1 MRNFPNYLR
10 FYKDEW
16 HALEVPKVE
25 FTRRKNAVEWEKWHF
40 IAAAKL
46 WLREREKKEKK
57 GRRRRIPYPAERNG
71 RRSSPYLFD
80 RATASRERRFWTNLF
95 HRVANLFHP
104 TANTRPLFPPN
115 KQKFCST
122 KELTFHELCNHEISI
137 NERFI
142 RRYRRMKQKW
152 EELIVQKIRK
162 WRDWKKLLFNSTS
175 WQDRLSWRVII
186 FELFARVYFRLDS
199 AYKFIFS
206 LCTATKNILQN
217 DIYIT

>member
-1 MRNFPNYLR
+1 MARTWSSKSWIHETKECR
-10 FYKDEW
+10 RMGKVAFYRGCET
-16 HALEVPKVE
+16 L
-25 FTRRKNAVEWEKWHF
+25 
-40 IAAAKL
+40 AA
-46 WLREREKKEKK
+46 RERKKKKKK

-80 RATASRERRFWTNLF
+80 RATTSRERRFWTNLF

-137 NERFI
+137 NERFV

-162 WRDWKKLLFNSTS
+162 WRDWKKLLFNSTLLKS
-175 WQDRLSWRVII
+175 FFNFLSLQDRLLWRVII

-199 AYKFIFS
+199 VYKFITLYFRYAS
-206 LCTATKNILQN
+206 PLRIFYKTIS
-217 DIYIT
+217 I